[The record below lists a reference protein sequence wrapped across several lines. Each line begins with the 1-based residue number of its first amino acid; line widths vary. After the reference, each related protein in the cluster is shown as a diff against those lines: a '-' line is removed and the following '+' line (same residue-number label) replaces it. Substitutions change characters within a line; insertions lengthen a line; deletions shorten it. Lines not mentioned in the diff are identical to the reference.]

1 MPKLNFKLEADDSEL
16 KKTLAN
22 VAKYSAE
29 TNNQVAKEISKN
41 VDGEVKARQKAVKA
55 AQDQK
60 SVSLEVVNSINEE
73 TKAHDRA
80 TESIKRKNAAFDEIT
95 GKQIKPVQ
103 MTSSLDEVN
112 ASNASKLG
120 SLTGGTVVGSAAE
133 FNKAASEA
141 TAFGAAA
148 TDANQKATDS
158 TNKTTQAI
166 KNAITAEDT
175 WKLRIQSYQN
185 IKSSSTDP
193 AIIAEYTKKIQE
205 AQAEIAK
212 LGNVGKRGYDELGNR
227 IKGTI
232 GQQEILTTR
241 LKYFQ
246 DQLNYAKAPQS
257 FVALNKKIQ
266 ETQEALDRLS
276 NVGKKGFD
284 DLGNKI
290 KDSDGS
296 ANTFL
301 GTLKKIAAAILS
313 AFSIQII
320 ISWAKEA
327 RELAARGEG
336 IREAFAKLDDG
347 KTLELLRNATRGA
360 TSDIDL
366 MAQALRANNFKIA
379 PDLLAKGLELAGKVS
394 RQTGQDVT
402 YLADSFVNGLGRK
415 SLLIL
420 DNLQISQMQLRAE
433 IKKTGNFQTAVANVV
448 NEKLESM
455 GEVLMTTADKMAQ
468 FATKIANI
476 KELVGQKI
484 NLVLNYDG
492 LREANKEFYATGL
505 SVKNLQ
511 DNISPLLTKYDE
523 LTAKAA
529 KNGGV
534 TKLTKM
540 EQALL
545 NDIIKQ
551 VGTEIPGAIT
561 QFNQYGEAMSIS
573 TERAKDFI
581 KQQILVLQA
590 LNADRIT
597 ESTKTLNKYGRE
609 LASLDSQAEELAK
622 KGYFSV
628 TEIASAGSGGRGTQ
642 IIRKS
647 TEEEKKA
654 LVARRAVLINEVA
667 KTNALLNAD
676 SGTLLSA
683 RQKLN
688 DEFKN
693 KPPKGGGEAD
703 DVINKARER
712 QARADEAALAAQES
726 LQQRMQVLKDKF
738 ARAGLTK
745 EQEARQAIIDE
756 FKKLAFDIEQQGRKY
771 DSYVRKYGAARAAE
785 VLGPKQ
791 TTAEIEPIRKA
802 ALDDLVYRQDTAKFE
817 LSLEKQKNA
826 YAAFEEWKQQFGE
839 QSAKKRFGA
848 ELDTSTTYLKK
859 VQDNYS
865 KLIFKSVA
873 SSLGGEN
880 LTGSEQ
886 DRLTSATKLLADA
899 SNAIQLKQNAD
910 YASAYQAAQSHAQ
923 KIDKINADFRKK
935 AADLRDSITD
945 ANKIELN
952 RQKEDAINAA
962 NDEALAKTTIYKK
975 LAEETILLTREQVKE
990 QIKALN
996 NLLSTGSLPTDVTDK
1011 IKQQVSNLQV
1021 SLKIGVDQANLN
1033 ELKKKASLLKKE
1045 LIDPR
1050 TEAGESIILSIKE
1063 KERIIK
1069 DLREI
1074 EAKIIQIDK
1083 NGDGI
1088 LSWGEKAAN
1097 SLEYLTGSAT
1107 EVSAGLSKDLGQL
1120 SSGFNELSG
1129 ALGGNDTQ
1137 AGYLLDTI
1145 GQLAKAGS
1153 DAAGA
1158 FASFASGDIIGGVT
1172 KTISAVSS
1180 ILSIGKKVKEMNAAA
1195 RKEVEDFYAAAIKG
1209 ETEYQALL
1217 RKRDIDTAARGK
1229 NSYRAII
1236 DQLEVIKKQSP
1247 EVQAAYDKIFN
1258 ALQGGSSKEGV
1269 GYEHGTWFRKA
1280 KTWDIMAALAGS
1292 DYDALAKK
1300 DAAGKLVGTEK
1311 TNFDA
1316 LKALHDELDA
1326 AGISAEDLKKQ
1337 LGELLTGTST
1347 SQLADGLADLFE
1359 NGKRNAQDFG
1369 DSFEEIMRNSF
1380 ANSFKAK
1387 YLEDALQPFY
1397 DELTAM
1403 MEAGTPTEDEIQKL
1417 KDKYLEIG
1425 ANADAYLKNI
1435 EAITGKSLSKPAIG
1449 ASGAIV
1455 GEAIKE
1461 DTANM
1466 LIGLAR
1472 AEYDLSKT
1480 RTLYAKDLL
1489 ANGTAQL
1496 NQLIIIAGHTSATA
1510 ANTSVLNGMAQDMK
1524 QIVANTR
1531 PSVSTLYQDLLN
1543 AGNRG

>member
-1 MPKLNFKLEADDSEL
+1 MPELNFKITGDDTEL

-22 VAKYSAE
+22 VAKYSAD
-29 TNNQVAKEISKN
+29 TNNQVSKEISKN
-41 VDGEVKARQKAVKA
+41 VDGEVKARQRAVKIS
-55 AQDQK
+55 QDQK
-60 SVSLEVVNSINEE
+60 SISVEVVNSVNEE

-80 TESIKRKNAAFDEIT
+80 TEAIKRKKGAFDEIS
-95 GKQIKPVQ
+95 GKQLNPVQ
-103 MTSSLDEVN
+103 MITSPN
-112 ASNASKLG
+112 AAAITAENKPSTSGLPAGNQGVAEAARYQEATAAAKEY
-120 SLTGGTVVGSAAE
+120 TKAVVDG
-133 FNKAASEA
+133 NKEASEA
-141 TAFGAAA
+141 T
-148 TDANQKATDS
+148 TK
-158 TNKTTQAI
+158 TNVAI
-166 KNAITAEDT
+166 KDAVAANSALKAE
-175 WKLRIQSYQN
+175 IQSN
-185 IKSSSTDP
+185 RRIKNDSTDP
-193 AIIAEYTKKIQE
+193 AVIAEYTKRIQA
-205 AQAEIAK
+205 AQAELAK
-212 LGNVGKRGYDELGNR
+212 LGNIGKRGYDELGNR

-232 GQQEILTTR
+232 GLQETLTTR

-246 DQLNYAKAPQS
+246 DQLQYAKAPQS
-257 FVALNKKIQ
+257 FVALNQKIQ
-266 ETQEALDRLS
+266 ETENQLNRLS
-276 NVGKKGFD
+276 NAGKKGFD

-290 KDSDGS
+290 KEADGS

-301 GTLKKIAAAILS
+301 GTLKKIGAAILA
-313 AFSIQII
+313 AFSIQMI

-336 IREAFAKLDDG
+336 IREAFAKLDNG
-347 KTLELLRNATRGA
+347 KTLELLRKATRGA

-366 MAQALRANNFKIA
+366 MAAALRAKNFQIA
-379 PDLLAKGLELAGKVS
+379 PELLAKGLELAGKVS

-402 YLADSFVNGLGRK
+402 YLTDSFVNGLGRK

-420 DNLQISQMQLRAE
+420 DNLQISQIQLRAE
-433 IKKTGNFQTAVANVV
+433 IKKTGDFQSAVANVV
-448 NEKLESM
+448 NAKLQSM
-455 GEVLMTTADKMAQ
+455 GEVSMTTADKMAQ

-476 KELVGQKI
+476 KEMVGQII
-484 NLVLNYDG
+484 NLVMNYDS
-492 LREANKEFYATGL
+492 LREATKEFYETGL

-511 DNISPLLTKYDE
+511 NNIAPLLEKYDQ
-523 LTAKAA
+523 LTAKAE

-534 TKLTKM
+534 TKLSKM
-540 EQALL
+540 EQTLL
-545 NDIIKQ
+545 KDIIKQ
-551 VGTEIPGAIT
+551 VADEIPGAVT
-561 QFNQYGEAMSIS
+561 QFDKYGNAMSVS
-573 TERAKDFI
+573 TQRAKEFI
-581 KQQILVLQA
+581 AQQVLVLQA
-590 LNADRIT
+590 LNEDRIK
-597 ESTKTLNKYGRE
+597 KTVSRLAE
-609 LASLDSQAEELAK
+609 LKDELRGLKAPLDELSKTGAI
-622 KGYFSV
+622 SITTRV
-628 TEIASAGSGGRGTQ
+628 SSENGTRTM
-642 IIRKS
+642 IRKA
-647 TEEEKKA
+647 TEDEKKDIIKRYQEVSKTIAQQEA
-654 LVARRAVLINEVA
+654 LRA
-667 KTNALLNAD
+667 AD
-676 SGTLLSA
+676 SGELLKK
-683 RQKLN
+683 RQAENNK
-688 DEFKN
+688 FKEIT
-693 KPPKGGGEAD
+693 KTDDGKAEAAAD
-703 DVINKARER
+703 KARER
-712 QARADEAALAAQES
+712 QARADESALAAQES

-826 YAAFEEWKQQFGE
+826 YAAFEEWKLQFGE
-839 QSAKKRFGA
+839 QSAKRRYGA
-848 ELDTSTTYLKK
+848 EVDTSTTYLKK
-859 VQDNYS
+859 VQDNYL

-873 SSLGGEN
+873 SSLGGTN

-910 YASAYQAAQSHAQ
+910 YASAYQAAQNHSQ
-923 KIDKINADFRKK
+923 KIEKINSDFRKK
-935 AADLRDSITD
+935 AADLGESITD

-952 RQKEDAINAA
+952 RQKEDLINAA

-990 QIKALN
+990 QIKALEN
-996 NLLSTGSLPTDVTDK
+996 VMASGNLSDDVKKKISTQLTGLK
-1011 IKQQVSNLQV
+1011 V
-1021 SLKIGVDQANLN
+1021 SLKIGADQANLD
-1033 ELKKKASLLKKE
+1033 ELSKKLKGLE
-1045 LIDPR
+1045 QQLADPKND
-1050 TEAGESIILSIKE
+1050 AGEKLILSPEQTK
-1063 KERIIK
+1063 RILK
-1069 DLREI
+1069 DIVEI
-1074 EAKIIQIDK
+1074 QIAIDKIDK

-1088 LSWGEKAAN
+1088 ASWGEKVAN
-1097 SLEYLTGSAT
+1097 QFDYLTGSAT
-1107 EVSAGLSKDLGQL
+1107 EVAAGLSKDLGQL

-1258 ALQGGSSKEGV
+1258 ALQGGFSKEGV

-1435 EAITGKSLSKPAIG
+1435 EAITGKNLSKPATG

-1496 NQLIIIAGHTSATA
+1496 NQLIIIAGHTSAISS
-1510 ANTSVLNGMAQDMK
+1510 NTSGIGFKLDQIILNTK
-1524 QIVANTR
+1524 
-1531 PSVSTLYQDLLN
+1531 PSGSTLYQDLLN